1 MEEDH
6 NQPLLCTFYDAHNPN
21 AIDQNNSIIEK
32 KPCSVTADHTFYNTS
47 IIGFPREFYIE
58 LKKLWSLA
66 GPFIFASVCLYGL
79 GCFTQI
85 FAGHLGTI
93 QLAAISVENS
103 VIADFGYS
111 ILAGTA
117 GALDTLCGQAYGAKQ
132 YDMLGIYMQKS
143 WFILTSATLGNLSLF
158 IFATPV
164 LKFLGQ
170 TATISTEAGRFAL
183 WMIPQQFAYALMIPT
198 TKFLQAQR
206 KVKEMALI
214 AAVALSLH
222 AFLGWFLI
230 LKIGWGLPGAALML
244 NSSWWFV
251 AVAQFLYIISGSC
264 GQTWPGFSW
273 KALTNL
279 SGFLKLSVLSALMQ
293 CLSTWNGM
301 AVTLLSGYLKNA
313 EVSVAALSICF
324 NILGIAT
331 TVGTGFSAAVSVRVS
346 NELGSGRSRAAKFAV
361 MVVGIFSTLFGLLF
375 ALVLFLQRKHYPAI
389 FSDDE
394 QVKQLVEE
402 LTPLLGT
409 HITFSCIPANGV
421 AAGAGWQNFVAYM
434 NIGCYFLIGAPLG
447 IVLCFKFDLGLK
459 GLWYGLLLGSCLQIL
474 GILLVVCLANWKK
487 EAYAARKRLEQMG
500 GKTLPQDDEET

>member
-6 NQPLLCTFYDAHNPN
+6 NQPLLSTFYDAHNPN

-47 IIGFPREFYIE
+47 NIGFSREFYIE

-198 TKFLQAQR
+198 TKFLQAQS

-301 AVTLLSGYLKNA
+301 AVTLLAGYLKNA

-375 ALVLFLQRKHYPAI
+375 ALVLFLQRKQYPAI

-500 GKTLPQDDEET
+500 GKMLPQDDEET